1 MWYCS
6 KNHKISGLELIAE
19 SKSNK
24 LKERSKQKCLTE
36 VIIAHNSNLIWS
48 IICEVRFRNRFGVA
62 VIAIRRG
69 VIDTTD
75 ELENVGNV
83 QLQVDV
89 LMLDTDPDFILRYGK
104 YSNFLIDSE
113 INKSSPSQFGIYI
126 VFTCFV
132 GMFIIFVASEINS
145 SWFNLKWYY
154 GYT

>member
-1 MWYCS
+1 LWYCS

-69 VIDTTD
+69 VIDTTN
-75 ELENVGNV
+75 ELGNVAYV

-89 LMLDTDPDFILRYGK
+89 LMLDSGPDFIPRYGK
-104 YSNFLIDSE
+104 YSNILIDSE
-113 INKSSPSQFGIYI
+113 INKSSPPQFSKFYI
-126 VFTCFV
+126 ALTFFV
-132 GMFIIFVASEINS
+132 GIFIIFVVS
-145 SWFNLKWYY
+145 
-154 GYT
+154 